1 MRLDRLGD
9 NGQADARKRQR
20 ADAVAR
26 MLGHM
31 VTVGDLRRRA
41 LAALALL
48 GVSPVVAISS
58 AGFVGFAI
66 AISGQ
71 HLANDVIAGTR
82 ALLEDRYAAGDE
94 VDPADRRHRR
104 AGHGRP
110 DRFGVDRGSA
120 RSMAPP
126 GMPATR
132 RSSR

>member
-26 MLGHM
+26 MLGHT
-31 VTVGDLRRRA
+31 VTVAIFAIAA
-41 LAALALL
+41 LASLALL
-48 GVSPVVAISS
+48 GVSPVFAISS

-82 ALLEDRYAAGDE
+82 ALLEDRYAAGDDVILQMGGTE
-94 VDPADRRHRR
+94 VR
-104 AGHGRP
+104 GT
-110 DRFGVDRGSA
+110 VDLIGSA
-120 RSMAPP
+120 SLRLRTVDGATWQ
-126 GMPATR
+126 PAMR